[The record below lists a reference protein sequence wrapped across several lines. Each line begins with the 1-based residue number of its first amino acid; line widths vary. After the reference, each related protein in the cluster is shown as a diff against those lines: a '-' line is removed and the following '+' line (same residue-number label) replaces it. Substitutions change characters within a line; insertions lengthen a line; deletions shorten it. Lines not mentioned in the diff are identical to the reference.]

1 MVTPSVD
8 GLFHHPVRTTT
19 EGCEVYY
26 QVIENPI
33 DLETID
39 KKNSRSEY
47 KSIAGFNR
55 DMELLFANC
64 YKYNRVGLHGA
75 RES

>member
-1 MVTPSVD
+1 M
-8 GLFHHPVRTTT
+8 RTTT

-47 KSIAGFNR
+47 KSIAAFNR

-64 YKYNRVGLHGA
+64 YRYNKVGLCGTS
-75 RES
+75 ES

>member
-1 MVTPSVD
+1 M
-8 GLFHHPVRTTT
+8 RTTT

-47 KSIAGFNR
+47 KSIAAFNR

-64 YKYNRVGLHGA
+64 GA
-75 RES
+75 SES